1 MPCEFLLHSVANIS
15 TMENESLGQKVK
27 RKVSTFVKRLILV
40 AVVVGMAALAIMYW
54 GVYERGVWAGRV
66 LSVSQKGIIF
76 KTFEGKI
83 SMESF
88 GALRGT
94 SPIAET
100 RDFSVEPGNQ
110 KVIEDLQAVALKGE
124 RVNLHFVK
132 RYMTFPW
139 RGDTKYFVEQV
150 EQVK

>member
-1 MPCEFLLHSVANIS
+1 MESESFIKKTARTTMKFIKRTLIIALLVG
-15 TMENESLGQKVK
+15 LGV
-27 RKVSTFVKRLILV
+27 
-40 AVVVGMAALAIMYW
+40 LAYMYW
-54 GVYERGVWAGRV
+54 GVYERGVWAGKV
-66 LSVSQKGIIF
+66 LSVSEKGVIF

-88 GALRGT
+88 GALKGT

-100 RDFSVEPGNQ
+100 RDFSVESSAEQ
-110 KVIEDLQAVALKGE
+110 VIKDLQDVALQGD

-139 RGDTKYFVEQV
+139 RGDTKYFVEKV
-150 EQVK
+150 ERAASN